1 MKKILPVLI
10 IGLMFAFSVKAAEEV
25 KTTVLYKL
33 GDKTISYRNGYDKH
47 DQSFATIL
55 INGKEV
61 PQIEQENFLDYVY
74 NGESSYSL
82 EGKEGM
88 RGLYKTSQKNII
100 VFFEEKGPYEALDGL
115 KTWRFFDV
123 SKNKD
128 VAIMSEAAYV
138 NNTLYDQD
146 FIKVN
151 GLKILS
157 DIDDKGC
164 SDDNLAGKNKNE
176 AKKYVPVFSRFFYA
190 SDMAESNNILYSSK
204 NNSPLACNYFV
215 GTLKYGM
222 DEAPHF
228 VASSIDFKML
238 GVNSTMS
245 LAYFSGTGKG
255 WTAYYAY
262 DIKAMKITKTTLAK
276 INKDKIKL
284 TLVKK
289 F

>member
-176 AKKYVPVFSRFFYA
+176 AKKYVPVFSRFF
-190 SDMAESNNILYSSK
+190 LRQ
-204 NNSPLACNYFV
+204 
-215 GTLKYGM
+215 
-222 DEAPHF
+222 
-228 VASSIDFKML
+228 
-238 GVNSTMS
+238 
-245 LAYFSGTGKG
+245 
-255 WTAYYAY
+255 
-262 DIKAMKITKTTLAK
+262 
-276 INKDKIKL
+276 
-284 TLVKK
+284 
-289 F
+289 